1 MTPSRFVVAA
11 VITLGLTPAA
21 FAQNAPSAAAPTYS
35 KDVAPILFAQCT
47 TCHRPGE
54 IAPMSLLTYKDAR
67 PWARSIAAKVADGTM
82 PPWHADPAYG
92 QFSNERRL
100 TAAQKDTIA
109 TWVAAG
115 APEGDAKDLPAAP
128 KYAEG
133 WRIGQPDAVL
143 SMQEDYPI
151 PASGHDPVPVLRSAG
166 QLHRGSLDP
175 GVGTAARQSRR
186 RPPRDRLHAHAR
198 RSPRASRRPR
208 RRGPRPAPIFTFADG
223 MEIPGRTDRR
233 SATAGR
239 PASGTRPERS
249 SASARHRRVDRR
261 LRPRQLHPRLPRR
274 HGDAAAGGLLARL
287 PDALHDDG

>member
-54 IAPMSLLTYKDAR
+54 IAPMSLLTYKDTR

-92 QFSNERRL
+92 HFSNERRL

-109 TWVAAG
+109 KWVAAG

-128 KYAEG
+128 KYADG

-151 PASGHDPVPVLRSAG
+151 PASGDDPVPVL
-166 QLHRGSLDP
+166 
-175 GVGTAARQSRR
+175 
-186 RPPRDRLHAHAR
+186 
-198 RSPRASRRPR
+198 
-208 RRGPRPAPIFTFADG
+208 
-223 MEIPGRTDRR
+223 
-233 SATAGR
+233 
-239 PASGTRPERS
+239 
-249 SASARHRRVDRR
+249 
-261 LRPRQLHPRLPRR
+261 
-274 HGDAAAGGLLARL
+274 
-287 PDALHDDG
+287 